1 MSNIKD
7 QIKKEKTSIQLP
19 KVVYDLLKK
28 DSDEANLSV
37 SELVRIR
44 LMHGL
49 AKNNANILSENDQK
63 NLYECYKNYLL
74 NINEQSF
81 SLYFKQV
88 VMWGSDAN
96 NIHFRFVVDEV
107 VKSFEKSYKESDL
120 IFTLTEKK
128 NLTELLYYFPQTV
141 LDIVDKLQTDREISQ
156 KLSTSYENVSKEYE
170 EICNFYNTINK

>member
-49 AKNNANILSENDQK
+49 AKNNANILSEN
-63 NLYECYKNYLL
+63 E
-74 NINEQSF
+74 
-81 SLYFKQV
+81 
-88 VMWGSDAN
+88 
-96 NIHFRFVVDEV
+96 
-107 VKSFEKSYKESDL
+107 
-120 IFTLTEKK
+120 
-128 NLTELLYYFPQTV
+128 
-141 LDIVDKLQTDREISQ
+141 
-156 KLSTSYENVSKEYE
+156 
-170 EICNFYNTINK
+170 